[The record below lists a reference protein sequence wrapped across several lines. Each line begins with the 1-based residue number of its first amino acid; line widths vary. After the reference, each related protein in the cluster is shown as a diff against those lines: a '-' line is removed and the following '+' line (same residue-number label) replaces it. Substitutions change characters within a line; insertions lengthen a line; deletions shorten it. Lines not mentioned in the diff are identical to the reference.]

1 MQEERGRMSAH
12 LSPESVGLEPGALE
26 GRQGDEHLG
35 EIVGGHD
42 QQVAVGQLVEEGVPG
57 QHGV

>member
-1 MQEERGRMSAH
+1 MSAH